1 MRIMKNTIK
10 KDIYL
15 SKKGKEKLLIIWYL
29 NNSII
34 MEYQKIINLSE
45 NTPNQPTTFR
55 TKNWIQINDNAR
67 GT

>member
-1 MRIMKNTIK
+1 
-10 KDIYL
+10 
-15 SKKGKEKLLIIWYL
+15 
-29 NNSII
+29 

-45 NTPNQPTTFR
+45 NTPNQPKTFR